1 MAVFRNSWVL
11 PGLSDYFQAP
21 PTRDDWLYMIINL
34 EGPAT
39 SCEES
44 RSGTVLYVA
53 LLARECHWRSGW
65 MIRDLCP

>member
-1 MAVFRNSWVL
+1 MLVGLDVAVFRNSWVL

-21 PTRDDWLYMIINL
+21 STHDDWLYMIINL

-44 RSGTVLYVA
+44 TSGKVLSVA
-53 LLARECHWRSGW
+53 LLARERH
-65 MIRDLCP
+65 